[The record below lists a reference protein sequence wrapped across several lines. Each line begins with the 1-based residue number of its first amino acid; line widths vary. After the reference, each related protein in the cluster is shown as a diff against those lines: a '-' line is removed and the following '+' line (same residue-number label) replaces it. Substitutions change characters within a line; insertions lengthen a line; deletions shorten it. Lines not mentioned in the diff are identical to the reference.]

1 MGDVDDSLAALP
13 EPQRGCLQRVI
24 AAARRI
30 VPEAEEG
37 RSYGMPALK
46 LDGKPLI
53 MDLQTIT
60 RIDTAGLQLL
70 CCFAAEAKRLQIV
83 LNWQPLPASVQQ
95 ALDLAGIDLTG
106 NAAANTESPWQSF

>member
-1 MGDVDDSLAALP
+1 MTSPETITVPFDTRLTIAEVADCYVRLLAL
-13 EPQRGCLQRVI
+13 L
-24 AAARRI
+24 
-30 VPEAEEG
+30 
-37 RSYGMPALK
+37 

-53 MDLQTIT
+53 MDLQAIT

-70 CCFAAEAKRLQIV
+70 CCFAAEAKRLQIM

-95 ALDLAGIDLTG
+95 ALDVAGIDLTG